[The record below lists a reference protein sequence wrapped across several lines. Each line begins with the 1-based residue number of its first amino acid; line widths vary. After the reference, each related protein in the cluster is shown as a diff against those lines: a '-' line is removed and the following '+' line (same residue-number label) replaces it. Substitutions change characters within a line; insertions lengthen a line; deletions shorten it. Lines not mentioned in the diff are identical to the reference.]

1 MCATARSAA
10 TSTSS
15 DRVAIEYLLDTNVLS
30 ETMRPEPDAE
40 VLRRILAVGS
50 RAATASVVWHELV
63 YGTERLPRGRRR
75 QAIEELRAELER
87 ALVVLP
93 YDAAAARWHAR
104 ERARLVKL
112 GKTSAFVD
120 GQIAAVAAVHGL
132 TIVTRNVR
140 DFGSFRGVEVESW
153 FT

>member
-1 MCATARSAA
+1 MAL
-10 TSTSS
+10 
-15 DRVAIEYLLDTNVLS
+15 EYLLDTNVLS

-63 YGTERLPRGRRR
+63 FGSERLPKGKRRR
-75 QAIEELRAELER
+75 VIEELLAEMER

-93 YDAAAARWHAR
+93 YDSGAARWHAR

-112 GKTSAFVD
+112 GKTPAFVD

-132 TIVTRNVR
+132 TIVTRNVG
-140 DFGSFRGVEVESW
+140 DFASFRGVAVESW
-153 FT
+153 FR